1 MKSLKKVMAKV
12 PMKKLMYNR
21 GVLYALCILALFN
34 LIMYA
39 NARDFNSVITMLI
52 VGVLMSFFSKNMIII
67 LAVAIGVTYLLNYNS
82 VKLISEGAENMKK
95 EGEESAE
102 ETAEESAEETAEKS
116 AEETTEESAEETAE
130 ESADGTDED
139 KKKMYDELQTDFK
152 DFQKIQ
158 DSILTGMK
166 EIDPLLTKAET
177 FIEKFEHYGKKL
189 EKTA

>member
-52 VGVLMSFFSKNMIII
+52 VGVLMSFFSKNMIVI

-102 ETAEESAEETAEKS
+102 ETAEESAEETA
-116 AEETTEESAEETAE
+116 EESAEETAE

-189 EKTA
+189 EKSA

>member
-102 ETAEESAEETAEKS
+102 ETAEKSAEETAEK
-116 AEETTEESAEETAE
+116 SAEETAE

>member
-1 MKSLKKVMAKV
+1 MKNLKKVISGF
-12 PMKKLMYNR
+12 PMKRLMYNR

-34 LIMYA
+34 IIMYA
-39 NARDFNSVITMLI
+39 NSRDFNSVMTMLI
-52 VGVLMSFFSKNMIII
+52 VGVLVSFFSKNMIVV
-67 LAVAIGVTYLLNYNS
+67 LAVAIGVTYLLNYTS

-95 EGEESAE
+95 EGKETGE
-102 ETAEESAEETAEKS
+102 ETAEESAEETAEETAEES
-116 AEETTEESAEETAE
+116 AEETTEESADE
-130 ESADGTDED
+130 TDED
-139 KKKMYDELQTDFK
+139 KKKMYDALQTDFK

-189 EKTA
+189 EKSA

>member
-1 MKSLKKVMAKV
+1 MMKTLKKAISGV

-39 NARDFNSVITMLI
+39 NARDFNSVITLII
-52 VGVLMSFFSKNMIII
+52 VGLLVSFFSKNMIVV
-67 LAVAIGVTYLLNYNS
+67 LAVAIGVTYLLNYTS

-95 EGEESAE
+95 EGEDAGEKTGEDAGE
-102 ETAEESAEETAEKS
+102 KTGEDAGEKS
-116 AEETTEESAEETAE
+116 DVEIAEDAE
-130 ESADGTDED
+130 
-139 KKKMYDELQTDFK
+139 KKKMYDDLQTDFK

-166 EIDPLLTKAET
+166 DIDPLLTKAET

>member
-1 MKSLKKVMAKV
+1 MKTLKKAISGV

-39 NARDFNSVITMLI
+39 NARDFNSVITLII
-52 VGVLMSFFSKNMIII
+52 VGLLVSFFSKNMIVV
-67 LAVAIGVTYLLNYNS
+67 LAVAIGVTYLLNYTS

-95 EGEESAE
+95 EGEDAGEDAGE
-102 ETAEESAEETAEKS
+102 KTGEDAGEKS
-116 AEETTEESAEETAE
+116 DVEIAEDAE
-130 ESADGTDED
+130 
-139 KKKMYDELQTDFK
+139 KKKMYDALQTDFQ

-189 EKTA
+189 EKSA

>member
-1 MKSLKKVMAKV
+1 MAKV

-34 LIMYA
+34 IVMYA
-39 NARDFNSVITMLI
+39 NSRDFNSVMTMLI
-52 VGVLMSFFSKNMIII
+52 VGVLVSFFSKNMIVV
-67 LAVAIGVTYLLNYNS
+67 LAVAIGVTYLLNYTS

-95 EGEESAE
+95 EGEGAGEEAGDEAGEEAGEGAGEEAGEEAGEGAGEEAGEKGEVEIAE
-102 ETAEESAEETAEKS
+102 DAE
-116 AEETTEESAEETAE
+116 
-130 ESADGTDED
+130 
-139 KKKMYDELQTDFK
+139 KKKMYDDLQTDFK

-166 EIDPLLTKAET
+166 DIDPLLTKAET

>member
-52 VGVLMSFFSKNMIII
+52 VGVLMSFFSKNMIVI

-95 EGEESAE
+95 EGEDTAE
-102 ETAEESAEETAEKS
+102 ETAEETSEEV
-116 AEETTEESAEETAE
+116 
-130 ESADGTDED
+130 DED
-139 KKKMYDELQTDFK
+139 KKKMYDDLQTDFK

-189 EKTA
+189 EKSA

>member
-102 ETAEESAEETAEKS
+102 ETAEESA
-116 AEETTEESAEETAE
+116 
-130 ESADGTDED
+130 DGTDED

>member
-52 VGVLMSFFSKNMIII
+52 VGVLMSFFSKNMIVI

-102 ETAEESAEETAEKS
+102 ETTEETA
-116 AEETTEESAEETAE
+116 EESAEETAE

-189 EKTA
+189 EKSA

>member
-1 MKSLKKVMAKV
+1 MKSLKKVMSKV
-12 PMKKLMYNR
+12 PMKKIMYNR

-52 VGVLMSFFSKNMIII
+52 VGVLMSFFSKNMIVI

-95 EGEESAE
+95 EGD
-102 ETAEESAEETAEKS
+102 ET
-116 AEETTEESAEETAE
+116 AEETTEETTEETADETTEKPADETTEETAE
-130 ESADGTDED
+130 ENSAETDED
-139 KKKMYDELQTDFK
+139 KKKMYDDLQTDFK

-189 EKTA
+189 EKSA

>member
-52 VGVLMSFFSKNMIII
+52 VGVLMSFFSKNMIVI

-102 ETAEESAEETAEKS
+102 ETTEETAEESAEETA
-116 AEETTEESAEETAE
+116 EESAEETAE

-189 EKTA
+189 EKSA

>member
-1 MKSLKKVMAKV
+1 MKTLKKAISGV

-39 NARDFNSVITMLI
+39 NARDFNSVITLII
-52 VGVLMSFFSKNMIII
+52 VGLLVSFFSKNMIVV
-67 LAVAIGVTYLLNYNS
+67 LAVAIGVTYLLNYTS

-95 EGEESAE
+95 EGEDAGEKTGEDAGE
-102 ETAEESAEETAEKS
+102 KTGEDAGEKTGEDAGEKS
-116 AEETTEESAEETAE
+116 DVEIAEDAE
-130 ESADGTDED
+130 
-139 KKKMYDELQTDFK
+139 KKKMYDALQTDFQ

-189 EKTA
+189 EKSA

>member
-1 MKSLKKVMAKV
+1 MMKNLKKVISGF
-12 PMKKLMYNR
+12 PMKRLMYNR

-34 LIMYA
+34 IIMYA
-39 NARDFNSVITMLI
+39 NSRDFNSVMTMLI
-52 VGVLMSFFSKNMIII
+52 VGVLVSFFSKNMIVV
-67 LAVAIGVTYLLNYNS
+67 LAVAIGVTYLLNYTS

-95 EGEESAE
+95 EGKETGE
-102 ETAEESAEETAEKS
+102 ETAEESAEETAE
-116 AEETTEESAEETAE
+116 
-130 ESADGTDED
+130 ESADETDED
-139 KKKMYDELQTDFK
+139 KKKMYDALQTDFK

-189 EKTA
+189 EKSA

>member
-34 LIMYA
+34 IVMYA
-39 NARDFNSVITMLI
+39 NSRDFNSVMTMLI
-52 VGVLMSFFSKNMIII
+52 VGVLVSFFSKNMIVV
-67 LAVAIGVTYLLNYNS
+67 LAVAIGVTYLLNYTS

-95 EGEESAE
+95 EGEGAGEEAGEKGEVEIAE
-102 ETAEESAEETAEKS
+102 DAE
-116 AEETTEESAEETAE
+116 
-130 ESADGTDED
+130 
-139 KKKMYDELQTDFK
+139 KKKMYDDLQTDFK

-166 EIDPLLTKAET
+166 DIDPLLTKAET

>member
-1 MKSLKKVMAKV
+1 MKTLKKVMSGF
-12 PMKKLMYNR
+12 PMKRLMYNR

-39 NARDFNSVITMLI
+39 NARDFNSVITLII
-52 VGVLMSFFSKNMIII
+52 VGLLVSFFSKNMIVV
-67 LAVAIGVTYLLNYNS
+67 LAVAIGVTYLLNYTS

-95 EGEESAE
+95 EGEETTE
-102 ETAEESAEETAEKS
+102 ETAEETADETVEEIAEETAD
-116 AEETTEESAEETAE
+116 ETTEE
-130 ESADGTDED
+130 TDEE
-139 KKKMYDELQTDFK
+139 KKKMYDDLQTDFK

-189 EKTA
+189 EKSA

>member
-1 MKSLKKVMAKV
+1 MKTLKKAISGV

-39 NARDFNSVITMLI
+39 NARDFNSVITLII
-52 VGVLMSFFSKNMIII
+52 VGLLVSFFSKNMIVV
-67 LAVAIGVTYLLNYNS
+67 LAVAIGVTYLLNYTS

-95 EGEESAE
+95 EGEDAGEDAGE
-102 ETAEESAEETAEKS
+102 KTGEDAGEKTGEDAGEKS
-116 AEETTEESAEETAE
+116 DVEIAEDAE
-130 ESADGTDED
+130 
-139 KKKMYDELQTDFK
+139 KKKMYDALQTDFQ

-189 EKTA
+189 EKSA